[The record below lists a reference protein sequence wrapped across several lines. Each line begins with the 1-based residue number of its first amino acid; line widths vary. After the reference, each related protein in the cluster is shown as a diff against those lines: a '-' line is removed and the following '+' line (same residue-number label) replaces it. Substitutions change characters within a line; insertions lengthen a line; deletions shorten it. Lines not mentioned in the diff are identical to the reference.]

1 MAGIHR
7 LDQGHIG
14 QNHLEL
20 VGLKMS
26 YEMPLQIRIGIGIQ
40 SIDLGQQFLGT
51 ALGKDALP
59 CVIGFNHR
67 LKRMEFGHGNQLHG
81 LRELRKNFNN
91 ILLYHLLALV
101 WTYKFSNFAIMRK
114 ISVLLVM
121 LLCFTAQLPASA
133 NDPIADPQA
142 VVICGNARFTV
153 LTSRMIR
160 MEWSPDASFE
170 DRATLAVVNRCLP
183 VPEFS
188 VKKKGKGVTIKTKD
202 LTLNYRGGEFT
213 PESLTVTLKLA
224 GKKVCWHYGDSDPEN
239 LLGTTRT
246 LDGCRGFDMME
257 HPAHKDPFEQGVVSR
272 SGWAVVDESGRPV
285 YDEVEE
291 DWDKW
296 IVSREDKASRD
307 LYFFGYGHDY
317 TAALGDFVKVAGRI
331 PLPPKYTFGY
341 WWCRYWEYSDY
352 ELMDLAR
359 TFKSFSIPVD
369 VMIIDMDWHETWPEL
384 KAKYKKDEFGQGI
397 GWTGFTWKKELFPN
411 PKNLFTQLHSMS
423 IKTSLNLHF
432 NNGIQPYEEPY
443 GRFVKDY
450 LSKTSDYDGPE
461 GYIHEDGSA
470 AAVPFRIDQ
479 LEWTDAF
486 FGSVIHPLE
495 SDGVDFW
502 WLDWQQ
508 WKNSR
513 YNPDLSNTFLLN
525 YAFFRDKER
534 MTASLGDKAPRAMIY
549 HRWGGLGSHRYQVGF
564 SGDTYATWDVLPF
577 LPYFTATA
585 SNVGYGYWGHDIGGH
600 MQPKGVRETDP
611 ELYTRWLQ
619 AGVFTPIFKTHSTKD
634 ETMEKR
640 FWVFPEHFEAMRSAI
655 RLRYDL
661 SPYIYTMARK
671 AYDTGISLCRPLYY
685 EWPEDEKSYSEKY
698 EFMFGDDILA
708 TAISAPVDS
717 ITGTV
722 THHMWF
728 PQGSDWYDVS
738 TGTTYRGGTE
748 EQLRYTIDEN
758 PYFVRAGAVIP
769 LAGSGITDL
778 QHQSGEL
785 VLMVAPGCGRFETSL
800 YEDDGSTESYH
811 SAYATTHI
819 SKESDAQRLT
829 LSVEPRVGSFDG
841 MLPTRNVTLRLEGI
855 FAPKRVLINGKP
867 VEYRRF
873 AANDSPCWGYDG
885 HQLCAYVHAGELP
898 ADEQLTVEVE
908 YDTDSDLCVLDGK
921 KGLIGRMR
929 RLTPAKKPQS
939 FLKVSQCGS
948 FVTEDPA
955 GAESYLKAIDT
966 QKLIDE
972 FNSFGNVPSEFLHKL
987 EAQVHLK

>member
-1 MAGIHR
+1 MQRIHR

-20 VGLKMS
+20 VGLKMP

-40 SIDLGQQFLGT
+40 SIDLRQQFLGT

-59 CVIGFNHR
+59 CVISFNHR

-81 LRELRKNFNN
+81 LRELLMNFNN

-133 NDPIADPQA
+133 NNPIADPQA

-160 MEWSPDASFE
+160 MEWSPDARFE

-202 LTLNYRGGEFT
+202 LTLNYSGGEFT
-213 PESLTVTLKLA
+213 PASLTVTLKLA

-285 YDEVEE
+285 YDKVEE

-296 IVSREDKASRD
+296 IVSREDKASKD

-508 WKNSR
+508 WKNSK
-513 YNPDLSNTFLLN
+513 YNPDLSNTFVLN

-564 SGDTYATWDVLPF
+564 SGDTYATWDVLSF
-577 LPYFTATA
+577 LPYLTATA

-738 TGTTYRGGTE
+738 TGATYRGGTD
-748 EQLRYTIDEN
+748 EQLSYTIDEN

-769 LAGSGITDL
+769 LAGSDITDL

-819 SKESDAQRLT
+819 SKDSDAQRLT

>member
-1 MAGIHR
+1 
-7 LDQGHIG
+7 
-14 QNHLEL
+14 
-20 VGLKMS
+20 
-26 YEMPLQIRIGIGIQ
+26 
-40 SIDLGQQFLGT
+40 
-51 ALGKDALP
+51 
-59 CVIGFNHR
+59 
-67 LKRMEFGHGNQLHG
+67 
-81 LRELRKNFNN
+81 
-91 ILLYHLLALV
+91 
-101 WTYKFSNFAIMRK
+101 MRK
-114 ISVLLVM
+114 LSAIALLLFCIS
-121 LLCFTAQLPASA
+121 ASLFA
-133 NDPIADPQA
+133 NTDTPNPLADPQA
-142 VVICGNARFTV
+142 IVVCGNARFTV

-160 MEWSPDASFE
+160 MEWSPNARFE
-170 DRATLAVVNRCLP
+170 DRASLAIVNRCLP
-183 VPEFS
+183 VPEYS
-188 VKKKGKGVTIKTKD
+188 VKKKGKGVIIKTKD

-213 PESLTVTLKLA
+213 PQSLTVSFKLA
-224 GKKVCWHYGDSDPEN
+224 GKKASWHYGDSDPGN

-257 HPAHKDPFEQGVVSR
+257 HPAHNDPFEQGVVSR

-285 YDEVEE
+285 YEKVEE
-291 DWDKW
+291 DWDRW
-296 IVSREDKASRD
+296 IVSREDKESKD

-359 TFKSFSIPVD
+359 TFKSYSIPVD

-384 KAKYKKDEFGQGI
+384 KAKYKKDEFGQRI
-397 GWTGFTWKKELFPN
+397 GWTGYTWKKELFPN
-411 PKNLFTQLHSMS
+411 PKNLFIQLHSMS

-443 GRFVKDY
+443 SRFVNDY
-450 LSKTSDYDGPE
+450 LSRTSDYDGPK
-461 GYIHEDGSA
+461 GYIHGDGRA

-479 LEWTDAF
+479 LEWTDAYF
-486 FGSVIHPLE
+486 NSVIHPLE

-508 WKNSR
+508 WKNSK
-513 YNPDLSNTFLLN
+513 YNPDLSNTFVLN

-534 MTASLGDKAPRAMIY
+534 MTASLGEKAPRAMIY

-564 SGDTYATWDVLPF
+564 SGDTYATWDVLSF

-600 MQPKGVRETDP
+600 MQPKGVRETAP

-640 FWVFPEHFEAMRSAI
+640 FWVFPEHFDAMRSAI

-671 AYDTGISLCRPLYY
+671 AYDTGVSLCRPLYY

-738 TGTTYRGGTE
+738 TGATYRGGTDE
-748 EQLRYTIDEN
+748 SLRYTIDEN
-758 PYFVRAGAVIP
+758 PYFVRSGAVIP
-769 LAGSGITDL
+769 LAGGSITDL

-785 VLMVAPGCGRFETSL
+785 VLMVAPGCGSFETSL

-819 SKESDAQRLT
+819 VKDSDSQRLT
-829 LSVEPRVGSFDG
+829 LSVQPRVGSFDG

-855 FAPKRVLINGKP
+855 YAPKRVLINGKQ

-885 HQLCAYVHAGELP
+885 YQLCAYVHAGELP
-898 ADEQLTVEVE
+898 ADEQLTIEVE

-929 RLTPAKKPQS
+929 RLTPAKKPLS

-948 FVTEDPA
+948 FVTEDPT
-955 GAESYLKAIDT
+955 GAEDYLKAIDT
-966 QKLIDE
+966 QKLIEE
-972 FNSFGNVPSEFLHKL
+972 FNSFENVPSEFLHKL
-987 EAQVHLK
+987 EAQVQLK

>member
-1 MAGIHR
+1 MQRIHR

-26 YEMPLQIRIGIGIQ
+26 YEMPLQIRIGIGIK

-81 LRELRKNFNN
+81 LRELLMNFNN

-202 LTLNYRGGEFT
+202 LTLNYSGGEFT
-213 PESLTVTLKLA
+213 PASLTVTLKLA

-285 YDEVEE
+285 YDKVEE

-564 SGDTYATWDVLPF
+564 SGDTYATWDVLSF

-738 TGTTYRGGTE
+738 TGATYRGGTD

-800 YEDDGSTESYH
+800 YEDDGCTESYH

-819 SKESDAQRLT
+819 SKDSDAQRLT

-885 HQLCAYVHAGELP
+885 YQLCAYVHAGELP